1 MFFSSDYDDYE
12 FDLGNLEANLT
23 STCNMNCDCST
34 RELQPIC
41 GINGITYFSPC
52 HAGCTRFYSYITPD
66 EKLMV

>member
-41 GINGITYFSPC
+41 GICNVDFD
-52 HAGCTRFYSYITPD
+52 YIRVKT
-66 EKLMV
+66 KTKTLSIGS